1 MVGLATVV
9 PNLINC
15 KEKPMHRR
23 QQEIAAALN
32 VCAPFDGA
40 AAIQAEIDRRVAFIQ
55 QCLRESG
62 LKTLVLGISGG
73 VDSTTAGLLAQRA
86 VEGMRE
92 AGEGDDYRFIAVR
105 LPYQVQHD
113 EDEAQLAVDSIK
125 PDECHTVNIGAAVQ
139 GLTRATEALDDL
151 TPEKRDFVIGNTKA
165 RMRMVAQYTI
175 ANARQGLVIGTDH
188 AAEAVMGFFT
198 KFGDGA
204 CDLTPL
210 AGLVKHQVRELAAA
224 LGAPEQLVK
233 KVPTADLEEL
243 SPGKPD
249 EDAHGVSY
257 QNIDAFLQGRAV
269 PDEAARIIIDTYDK
283 SAHKRQLPKEP

>member
-1 MVGLATVV
+1 M
-9 PNLINC
+9 
-15 KEKPMHRR
+15 KSR

-32 VCAPFDGA
+32 VGPEFDGPEA
-40 AAIQAEIDRRVAFIQ
+40 VQAEIDRRVAFIQ
-55 QCLRESG
+55 TCLRESG
-62 LKTLVLGISGG
+62 MKTLVLGISGG
-73 VDSTTAGLLAQRA
+73 VDSTTAGMLAQRA
-86 VEGMRE
+86 VEGMRA

-113 EDEAQLAVDSIK
+113 EEEAQLAVETIA
-125 PDECHTVNIGAAVQ
+125 PDECHTVNIGAAV
-139 GLTRATEALDDL
+139 LALAHATDALVPL
-151 TPEKRDFVIGNTKA
+151 SESARDFVLGNTKA

-210 AGLVKHQVRELAAA
+210 AGLVKGQVRQIAAA
-224 LGAPEQLVK
+224 LGAPERLVH

-243 SPGKPD
+243 KPGRPD
-249 EDAHGVSY
+249 EDAYGVTY
-257 QNIDAFLQGRAV
+257 QQIDAFLLGRDV
-269 PDEAARIIIDTYDK
+269 PEEVARIIIDTYDR
-283 SAHKRQLPKEP
+283 SAHKRAMPREPQRP

>member
-1 MVGLATVV
+1 
-9 PNLINC
+9 
-15 KEKPMHRR
+15 MHSR

-32 VCAPFDGA
+32 VCAPFTGA
-40 AAIQAEIDRRVAFIQ
+40 EAVQAEIERRVHFIQ
-55 QCLRESG
+55 RCLRESG
-62 LKTLVLGISGG
+62 MKTLVLGISGG

-86 VEGMRE
+86 VEGLRE
-92 AGEGDDYRFIAVR
+92 AGEGDYRFIAVR

-113 EDEAQLAVDSIK
+113 EHEAQLAVDTIK
-125 PDECHTVNIGAAVQ
+125 PDECHTVNIGTAVLGLAA
-139 GLTRATEALDDL
+139 ATEALDPL
-151 TPEKRDFVIGNTKA
+151 SPEQRDFVLGNTKA

-210 AGLVKHQVRELAAA
+210 AGLVKDQVRQLAAA
-224 LGAPEQLVK
+224 LGAPEQLVH

-243 SPGKPD
+243 TPGKPD
-249 EDAHGVSY
+249 EAAHGVSY
-257 QNIDAFLQGRAV
+257 RNIDDFLQGKPV
-269 PDEAARIIIDTYDK
+269 PDEAALIIVETYDK
-283 SAHKRQLPKEP
+283 TAHKRQLPKEP

>member
-1 MVGLATVV
+1 
-9 PNLINC
+9 
-15 KEKPMHRR
+15 MHPR

-151 TPEKRDFVIGNTKA
+151 TPEMRDFVVGNTKA

-224 LGAPEQLVK
+224 LGAPEQLVR

-257 QNIDAFLQGRAV
+257 QNIDAFLQGRTV

>member
-1 MVGLATVV
+1 
-9 PNLINC
+9 
-15 KEKPMHRR
+15 MHSR

-32 VCAPFDGA
+32 VCRPFDGTA
-40 AAIQAEIDRRVAFIQ
+40 AVHAEIDRRIAFIQ
-55 QCLRESG
+55 TCLRDSG

-73 VDSTTAGLLAQRA
+73 VDSTTAGLLAQSA
-86 VEGMRE
+86 VEGMRA

-113 EDEAQLAVDSIK
+113 EDEAQLAVDTIK

-139 GLTRATEALDDL
+139 GLSRATEALDAL
-151 TPEKRDFVIGNTKA
+151 PPEKRDFVLGNTKA

-210 AGLVKHQVRELAAA
+210 AGLVKSQVREIAAA
-224 LGAPEQLVK
+224 LGAPEKLVK

-243 SPGKPD
+243 EPGKPD
-249 EDAHGVSY
+249 EAAHGVTY
-257 QNIDAFLQGRAV
+257 ENIDAFLQGRSI
-269 PDEAARIIIDTYDK
+269 PDEAARIIIETYDK

>member
-1 MVGLATVV
+1 
-9 PNLINC
+9 
-15 KEKPMHRR
+15 MHHR

-55 QCLRESG
+55 QCLRDSG

-139 GLTRATEALDDL
+139 GLTRATEALDVL
-151 TPEKRDFVIGNTKA
+151 APEKRDFVVGNTKA

-224 LGAPEQLVK
+224 LGAPELLVK

-257 QNIDAFLQGRAV
+257 QHIDAFLQGRSV

>member
-1 MVGLATVV
+1 
-9 PNLINC
+9 
-15 KEKPMHRR
+15 MHPR

-92 AGEGDDYRFIAVR
+92 AGEGDDFRFIAVR

-113 EDEAQLAVDSIK
+113 EDEAQIAVDSIK

-139 GLTRATEALDDL
+139 ALTRATEALDDL
-151 TPEKRDFVIGNTKA
+151 TPEMRDFVVGNTKA